1 MSTKISFVESLVDPH
16 QISYQD
22 SDRKERSTDWGTN
35 DADGVMPDVVVWPE
49 STADV
54 AEVMSAANDHGIPVT
69 PYASGTSLEGNAV
82 PVNNGITLDMS
93 RMDAIL
99 EIRPDDL
106 QADIQPSVLGDE
118 LDSAAHEYGLTIP
131 ALPASGSIA
140 LSAG

>member
-1 MSTKISFVESLVDPH
+1 
-16 QISYQD
+16 
-22 SDRKERSTDWGTN
+22 
-35 DADGVMPDVVVWPE
+35 MPDVVVWPE

-54 AEVMSAANDHGIPVT
+54 AEIMSAANENGIPVT

-106 QADIQPSVLGDE
+106 QADIQPGVLGDE
-118 LDSAAHEYGLTIP
+118 LDGAAHKYGLMLP

-140 LSAG
+140 TIGGMIANDASGTKVVKYGQVADWVLELEVVLPTGEIVTL